1 MRLQSQ
7 LTQTYLTVA
16 LLSVALTA
24 AAQEPGT
31 ASGEWPSY
39 GGDLTH
45 NRYSPLDQITAQN
58 FSELELAWRFS
69 TDNLGPRPETN
80 FQSTPLM
87 VNGILY
93 TTAGSRRAAVALDAE
108 TGELLWMHRLDE
120 GERGEEAPRQLSGRG
135 LTYWDDGGDG
145 VILYVTPGYQLVALN
160 AGTGARIQSFGDAG
174 IVDLKQDIDQDLEP
188 TSEIGLHAAPVVAG
202 NTIVIGAAHR
212 PGGAPPSRTNVKGFV
227 RGFDVRTGDR
237 KWIFH
242 TIPDPGEFGNDTW
255 LNDSWRYTGNTGSW
269 AQMTIDPELN
279 MAYFAVEAPTGDY
292 YGGHRQGDNLFSGS
306 VVAVDLD
313 TGERIWHYQTVHHDI
328 WDWDLPAAPVLLD
341 ITVDGREIKALIQ
354 PTKQS
359 YMFVLDRVTG
369 APVWPIS
376 EIPVTQGD
384 VPGEWYAPTQPIPT
398 RPPPVDE
405 IDLGVDDLVDYT
417 PQLLAEAQAIY
428 SKFTIGWLYDPP
440 TEAIAGGM
448 LGTLQLP
455 SSTGGVNWPGGSAD
469 PETGFFYIYTKTQVG
484 ALGLINDPD
493 RSDMD
498 FIRGRPD
505 GVSASDASTNIQGF
519 PMIKPPWGRI
529 TGINMNTGDIA
540 WQIPH
545 GEAPDNIRNHELLG
559 GMDIG
564 RTGWPGRVGVLVTR
578 TLVVAGE
585 SGLYTTDTG
594 EVGAMLRAYDK
605 ATGAEVGAVYMRAP
619 QSGSPITYQV
629 NDQQYIVVATSG
641 GGRSGELLAYRLP

>member
-1 MRLQSQ
+1 MRLLSQ
-7 LTQTYLTVA
+7 LTQTYVTVA

-108 TGELLWMHRLDE
+108 TGEMLWMHRVDE

-135 LTYWDDGGDG
+135 LAYWDDGGDG
-145 VILYVTPGYQLVALN
+145 VILYVTPGYQLVALS
-160 AGTGARIQSFGDAG
+160 AGTGARIQSFGNAG
-174 IVDLKQDIDQDLEP
+174 IVDLKQNIDQDLEP

-202 NTIVIGAAHR
+202 NTIIIGAAHR
-212 PGGAPPSRTNVKGFV
+212 PGGAPSSRTNVKGFV

-369 APVWPIS
+369 EPVWPIS

-398 RPPPVDE
+398 RPPPRRRDRPRRRRPGRLHTSASGGSPGNLLQIHDRMAVRPAHRGHRRGDARHSPATQLDRRRKLARR
-405 IDLGVDDLVDYT
+405 IGRPRDRLLLYLHKDPGRRAGVDQRPGPLRHGLHSWPPRRRQRERCLDEHPGIPDD
-417 PQLLAEAQAIY
+417 QAAMG
-428 SKFTIGWLYDPP
+428 SHHRHQHEHRRHRVADSARRG
-440 TEAIAGGM
+440 AG
-448 LGTLQLP
+448 QH
-455 SSTGGVNWPGGSAD
+455 
-469 PETGFFYIYTKTQVG
+469 PE
-484 ALGLINDPD
+484 P
-493 RSDMD
+493 
-498 FIRGRPD
+498 
-505 GVSASDASTNIQGF
+505 
-519 PMIKPPWGRI
+519 
-529 TGINMNTGDIA
+529 
-540 WQIPH
+540 
-545 GEAPDNIRNHELLG
+545 
-559 GMDIG
+559 
-564 RTGWPGRVGVLVTR
+564 
-578 TLVVAGE
+578 
-585 SGLYTTDTG
+585 
-594 EVGAMLRAYDK
+594 
-605 ATGAEVGAVYMRAP
+605 
-619 QSGSPITYQV
+619 
-629 NDQQYIVVATSG
+629 
-641 GGRSGELLAYRLP
+641 